1 MFNRHL
7 ASCTDYISD
16 FISQRSTIGQSFLSE
31 STFLQNSQL
40 SATKNLPE
48 ETSNY
53 SDETFTENMP
63 IPNLK
68 NSFSEVK
75 NMLEIFLTNLK
86 YERKDELIYKLVSF

>member
-31 STFLQNSQL
+31 STFLQDSQL

-53 SDETFTENMP
+53 SDQTFTENMP

-68 NSFSEVK
+68 NSFVK
-75 NMLEIFLTNLK
+75 
-86 YERKDELIYKLVSF
+86 